1 MPFYFVQIAPYE
13 HPGVN
18 SAELREAQF
27 DVMRTVPHT
36 GMAVTL
42 DLGER
47 DVIHPARKEAVG
59 ERLAYWALN
68 RDYGI
73 RPSDAA
79 VRSSARW
86 RCGTDAPA

>member
-18 SAELREAQF
+18 SAELREAQL

-42 DLGER
+42 DVGER
-47 DVIHPARKEAVG
+47 DVIHPARKEVVG

-68 RDYGI
+68 RDYGHPAFGC
-73 RPSDAA
+73 RSPEFRSME
-79 VRSSARW
+79 VR
-86 RCGTDAPA
+86 TDAPA